1 MPVWRNVPSFVLLT
15 KNMVRMGIFN
25 KKEKKLR
32 KELAKKQAAFC
43 YDVVKELQ
51 ELHDELKAAYGEVEI
66 MEEFAAFR
74 DSAADRMGSEDIV
87 RLDEFLDRFKNI
99 DKMARN
105 AIRDVRD
112 VLRNQKK
119 RLRESVRDE

>member
-32 KELAKKQAAFC
+32 KELAKRQAAFC

-74 DSAADRMGSEDIV
+74 DSAAERMGSEDIA
-87 RLDEFLDRFKNI
+87 RLDAFLARFKSI